1 MKQLLGGFVFIGI
14 CMADSV
20 FATLPEIKL
29 AVRKDLVLPVQM
41 RIVVLET
48 ANTYLN
54 KVDDGFMASVKG
66 IPSPYAP
73 KQPASVAAEAVD
85 QESVKLVYDDTS
97 ILQVIGANFA
107 KQVRGTLVKGTQHY
121 LQLPGGG
128 LLKSGTSFPAKIP
141 QLEGQ
146 TFTVTISDI
155 DSRAYTLKMATATLV
170 IPLSPTSS
178 GATLDNPE

>member
-1 MKQLLGGFVFIGI
+1 VKQLLGGLVFIGI
-14 CMADSV
+14 CVADAA

-29 AVRKDLVLPVQM
+29 AVRKDLVLPVHM
-41 RIVVLET
+41 RNVVLET

-54 KVDDGFMASVKG
+54 KADDGFIASIKS
-66 IPSPYAP
+66 IPSPYAS
-73 KQPASVAAEAVD
+73 KKSAVVFAEAVE

-107 KQVRGTLVKGTQHY
+107 KQVRGTLVKGTEHY

-170 IPLSPTSS
+170 IPFSPTSS
-178 GATLDNPE
+178 GATFDNPE